1 MMPLMKKLVAAGL
14 VVAFAGFAWRSLP
27 SPEQAQSPGA
37 AQPTVRGSG
46 VVQDV
51 DLQAGTVTIRHG
63 PLPALNMMA
72 MTMSYA
78 VKDRSQIGDLK
89 ADQRVEFQVLQNGG
103 EYLITDIK

>member
-1 MMPLMKKLVAAGL
+1 MTTVMKKLFAVALVAA
-14 VVAFAGFAWRSLP
+14 FALFAWRSLP

-37 AQPTVRGSG
+37 AQLTVRGSG

-51 DLQAGTVTIRHG
+51 DLQTGTATIRHG

-78 VKDRSQIGDLK
+78 VKDRNQIGALK
-89 ADQRVEFQVLQNGG
+89 IDQRVEFQVLQNGSD
-103 EYLITDIK
+103 YLITDIR

>member
-1 MMPLMKKLVAAGL
+1 MKALMKKLVAAAL
-14 VVAFAGFAWRSLP
+14 VVAFAFFAWRSLP
-27 SPEQAQSPGA
+27 SPEQAQSPDA
-37 AQPTVRGSG
+37 AQATVRGSG

-51 DLQAGTVTIRHG
+51 DLQAGTVTLRHG

-89 ADQRVEFQVLQNGG
+89 VDQRVEFQVLQNGG
-103 EYLITDIK
+103 EYVITDIR

>member
-1 MMPLMKKLVAAGL
+1 MKTVMKKLVAAVL
-14 VVAFAGFAWRSLP
+14 VAAFAGFAWRSLP
-27 SPEQAQSPGA
+27 SPEQAQAPGTTQA
-37 AQPTVRGSG
+37 TVSGSG

-51 DLQAGTVTIRHG
+51 ELQGGMVTIRHG

-78 VKDRSQIGDLK
+78 VKDRSQMGDLK
-89 ADQRVEFQVLQNGG
+89 VDQRVQFQVIQNGG

>member
-1 MMPLMKKLVAAGL
+1 MKALMKKLVAAAL
-14 VVAFAGFAWRSLP
+14 VVAFALFAWRSLP
-27 SPEQAQSPGA
+27 SPELAQAPGA
-37 AQPTVRGSG
+37 PQATVRGSG

-51 DLQAGTVTIRHG
+51 DLQGGMVTIRHG

-89 ADQRVEFQVLQNGG
+89 VDQRVEFQVLQNGG
-103 EYLITDIK
+103 EYVITDIR